1 MFSYGYGRS
10 RRGLLDGDV
19 EVRGSSCYGFWVK
32 AVAAIDQ
39 LFAEFRQNL
48 SPRKARLCRVVHPTY
63 SKLQLCSLSLA
74 AFSLFLSLF
83 LSRARPFSEI
93 RQKG

>member
-48 SPRKARLCRVVHPTY
+48 SPRKARLCRVV
-63 SKLQLCSLSLA
+63 SRLQLCSLSLA
-74 AFSLFLSLF
+74 ALYLSLSLF
-83 LSRARPFSEI
+83 LSFFLSPARAPF
-93 RQKG
+93 Q